1 MDYLHILSRIQVIV
15 KLIAHQSES
24 ISLVM
29 VCILLE
35 FLSITFVP
43 YKKHLTKRQGSI
55 AKFQKKYNNQI
66 KSTKLRTSIF
76 EKRHCITNNNPG
88 YQTNLLLITSMKR
101 TLSTR

>member
-43 YKKHLTKRQGSI
+43 YKKHLTKRQAGI
-55 AKFQKKYNNQI
+55 ARAQDHKKTAV
-66 KSTKLRTSIF
+66 K
-76 EKRHCITNNNPG
+76 
-88 YQTNLLLITSMKR
+88 
-101 TLSTR
+101 